1 METSTGIKEIQKGM
15 EVSTDSHIILPA
27 EYKKNKDPGEQNT
40 NAPLPIFD
48 LLHSHH
54 IKK

>member
-1 METSTGIKEIQKGM
+1 METRTGIKEIQKGM

-27 EYKKNKDPGEQNT
+27 KYKKNKDSGEENT
-40 NAPLPIFD
+40 NVLSPIFD